1 MTIAAGEEIE
11 ELEELRTFRQR
22 TDGGLLV
29 ATSPMRK
36 DLKVEAMGDTSLIRN
51 TEPQINQMP
60 FPLEKKE
67 MKNAK
72 QKEMKNLK
80 C

>member
-1 MTIAAGEEIE
+1 VTIAAGEEIE